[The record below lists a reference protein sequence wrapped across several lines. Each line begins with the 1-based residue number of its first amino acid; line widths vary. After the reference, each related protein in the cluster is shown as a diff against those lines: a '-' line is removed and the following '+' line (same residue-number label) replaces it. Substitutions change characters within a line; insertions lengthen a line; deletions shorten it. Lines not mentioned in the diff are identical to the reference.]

1 MKNISLLSDW
11 ARALRH
17 LNETDWQ
24 SSGWNMGIW
33 ALHKLPESPVLDCG
47 TVCCAY
53 GLGTTLPSWKAA
65 NIGLE
70 KDCRVWAK
78 YALEGGMTRSNIP
91 RWEIPKKVWEKLGLT
106 ESDFNYITDPDWY
119 GWDKYGITPLQ
130 VAERI
135 EEILKRDDSY
145 RSYIKMMG
153 PV

>member
-1 MKNISLLSDW
+1 M
-11 ARALRH
+11 
-17 LNETDWQ
+17 
-24 SSGWNMGIW
+24 
-33 ALHKLPESPVLDCG
+33 V
-47 TVCCAY
+47 
-53 GLGTTLPSWKAA
+53 
-65 NIGLE
+65 
-70 KDCRVWAK
+70 
-78 YALEGGMTRSNIP
+78 RSNIP

-119 GWDKYGITPLQ
+119 GRDKYGITPLQ